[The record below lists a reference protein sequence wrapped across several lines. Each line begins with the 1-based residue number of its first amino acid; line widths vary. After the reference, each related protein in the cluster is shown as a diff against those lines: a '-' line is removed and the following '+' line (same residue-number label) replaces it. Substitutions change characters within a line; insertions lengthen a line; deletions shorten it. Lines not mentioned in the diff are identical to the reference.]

1 MSCVGSAGRAGG
13 AVDVARAVRMRA
25 AERMRAVQTRRA
37 QTRPGPVALHPQ
49 SSRPRPDAVV
59 TQPRMSLVVL
69 VRLISLLGLVAGLS
83 AGASTIRQRPA
94 TQSGTSQ
101 SSHRIPAIGE
111 RLTYDVK
118 FSAVKVG
125 SGFMEA
131 VGYENVR
138 GVSTLHVRFV
148 VRGGTFFY
156 KVNDVLESWI
166 DTARFTSLRHKQDLS
181 EGSKDRERNYEFFP
195 ERRTFSEDAKPEEPG
210 LADPLDDG
218 SFLYFVRRVPL
229 EVGRTYEFNR
239 YFRPD
244 RNPVKIIVLR
254 RERIRVPAGEFN
266 AVVIQPIIKTK
277 GLFSEGGKA
286 QVWLSDDSA
295 RVMLQMKSSLPI
307 GSLNLYLREY
317 RPAAGAALIRSN

>member
-1 MSCVGSAGRAGG
+1 MSILEWIRIASLMGLMVG
-13 AVDVARAVRMRA
+13 MTA
-25 AERMRAVQTRRA
+25 AQSTRSTVQTVA
-37 QTRPGPVALHPQ
+37 QDPQ
-49 SSRPRPDAVV
+49 HIDVVDPARTPAV
-59 TQPRMSLVVL
+59 
-69 VRLISLLGLVAGLS
+69 
-83 AGASTIRQRPA
+83 
-94 TQSGTSQ
+94 
-101 SSHRIPAIGE
+101 GE
-111 RLTYDVK
+111 RLVYDVK

-131 VGYENVR
+131 VGYEPVR
-138 GVSTLHVRFV
+138 GINALHVRFLV
-148 VRGGTFFY
+148 KGGTFFY

-166 DTARFTSLRHKQDLS
+166 DTTRFVSLKHRQDLS
-181 EGSKDRERNYEFFP
+181 EGSKDRERNFEFYP
-195 ERRTFSEDAKPEEPG
+195 DRRTFSQDGNAEEPG
-210 LADPLDDG
+210 VADPLDDG

-229 EVGRTYEFNR
+229 ETGRTYEFNR

-254 RERIRVPAGEFN
+254 RERIRVPAGQFN
-266 AVVIQPIIKTK
+266 AIVIQPIIKSK

-317 RPAAGAALIRSN
+317 RPAAAGALIRGN

>member
-1 MSCVGSAGRAGG
+1 MSILEWIRIASLMGLMVG
-13 AVDVARAVRMRA
+13 MTA
-25 AERMRAVQTRRA
+25 AQSTRSTVQTVA
-37 QTRPGPVALHPQ
+37 QDPQ
-49 SSRPRPDAVV
+49 HIDVV
-59 TQPRMSLVVL
+59 D
-69 VRLISLLGLVAGLS
+69 
-83 AGASTIRQRPA
+83 PA
-94 TQSGTSQ
+94 RT
-101 SSHRIPAIGE
+101 PAIGE
-111 RLTYDVK
+111 RLVYDVK

-131 VGYENVR
+131 VGYEPVR
-138 GVSTLHVRFV
+138 GINALHVRFLV
-148 VRGGTFFY
+148 KGGTFFY

-166 DTARFTSLRHKQDLS
+166 DTTRFVSLKHRQDLS
-181 EGSKDRERNYEFFP
+181 EGSKDRERNFEFYP
-195 ERRTFSEDAKPEEPG
+195 DRRTFSQDGKPEEPG
-210 LADPLDDG
+210 VADPLDDG

-229 EVGRTYEFNR
+229 ETGRTYEFNR

-254 RERIRVPAGEFN
+254 RERIRVPAGQFN
-266 AVVIQPIIKTK
+266 AIVIQPIIKSK

-317 RPAAGAALIRSN
+317 RPAAAGALIRGN

>member
-1 MSCVGSAGRAGG
+1 MLARAISLFALLVTLPAGGSADRQ
-13 AVDVARAVRMRA
+13 ARQTQA
-25 AERMRAVQTRRA
+25 AT
-37 QTRPGPVALHPQ
+37 
-49 SSRPRPDAVV
+49 
-59 TQPRMSLVVL
+59 
-69 VRLISLLGLVAGLS
+69 
-83 AGASTIRQRPA
+83 PA
-94 TQSGTSQ
+94 E
-101 SSHRIPAIGE
+101 SHRVPAIGE

-131 VGYENVR
+131 TGYETVR
-138 GVSTLHVRFV
+138 GVNVLHVRFV

-166 DTARFTSLRHKQDLS
+166 DTARFMSLRHKQDLS
-181 EGSKDRERNYEFFP
+181 EGSTDRERNFEFFP
-195 ERRTFSEDAKPEEPG
+195 ERRTFSQDGKPEEPG
-210 LADPLDDG
+210 LDAPLDDG

-229 EVGRTYEFNR
+229 DVGRTYEFNR

-266 AVVIQPIIKTK
+266 AIVIQPIIKAK

-317 RPAAGAALIRSN
+317 RPAAGAALIHSN